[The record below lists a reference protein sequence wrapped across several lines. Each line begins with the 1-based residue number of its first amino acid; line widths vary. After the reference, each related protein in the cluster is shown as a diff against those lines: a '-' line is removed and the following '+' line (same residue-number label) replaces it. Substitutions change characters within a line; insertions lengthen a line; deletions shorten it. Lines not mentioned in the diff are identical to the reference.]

1 MMSYQGNSKLS
12 VLAVFHI
19 AMLLF
24 VLPLAFGADSPKKLD
39 GKQVFEQKCL
49 KCHKI
54 EKFNTQRYDR
64 KGWDLVLSRME
75 LNTCN
80 LTDEEARAVGV
91 YLSKTYGE

>member
-1 MMSYQGNSKLS
+1 MMSQLRRRSLTMLM
-12 VLAVFHI
+12 VLASV
-19 AMLLF
+19 MLLSG
-24 VLPLAFGADSPKKLD
+24 LPSAHGADGAKKLD

-54 EKFNTQRYDR
+54 EKFNTQRYNR

-80 LTDEEARAVGV
+80 MTDAEARAVGD
-91 YLSKTYGE
+91 YLAKTYGE